1 METKLYKEWDNVP
14 WETVHPNFG
23 RYRAFKVLS
32 LIPLKGLH
40 LDIGT
45 GRGDG
50 TELINQVKKTI
61 GIDYGIKSCRI
72 AKGKGLEI
80 IQADAHFLPF
90 NDKVFSSI
98 TCLDVLEHI
107 PNANSV
113 LKEAYRVLMD
123 NGLVILQT
131 PNKELITEVLLR
143 VFRLFGLMK
152 SYQPYDIPY
161 SLKEIKNM
169 IEEANFSLEKTYITK
184 HWVPNPIHRILAFSR
199 VFILKKK
206 EFKVKCD
213 VR

>member
-1 METKLYKEWDNVP
+1 METNLYKKWDNVP
-14 WETVHPNFG
+14 WETLHPNYG
-23 RYRAFKVLS
+23 RYRMSNLLK
-32 LIPLKGLH
+32 LIPVEGLH

-50 TELINQVKKTI
+50 TELINQRKKTV

-72 AKGKGLEI
+72 AKSKGLQI
-80 IQADAHFLPF
+80 VQADAHFLPF
-90 NDKVFSSI
+90 KDMVFSSI

-107 PNANSV
+107 PNANLV
-113 LKEAYRVLMD
+113 LKEAYRVLTD
-123 NGLVILQT
+123 EGLVILQT
-131 PNKELITEVLLR
+131 PNRELITEVLLR
-143 VFRLFGLMK
+143 IFRIFGFMK

-169 IEEANFSLEKTYITK
+169 IKEANFILERTYITK

-206 EFKVKCD
+206 E
-213 VR
+213 